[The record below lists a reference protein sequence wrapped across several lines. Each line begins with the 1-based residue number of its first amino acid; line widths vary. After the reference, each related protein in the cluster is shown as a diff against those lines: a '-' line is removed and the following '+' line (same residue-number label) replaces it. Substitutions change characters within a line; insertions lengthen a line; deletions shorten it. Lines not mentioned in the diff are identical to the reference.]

1 MELLKLLLAKTKVL
15 ISFAV
20 TAFGFAYP
28 DCLFSHKVSHMVIH
42 RRAILALNLSFLN
55 RLHLSK
61 VVLKCA
67 AMFEF
72 RLSVLVNS
80 YGYVG
85 MLPPFYRTS
94 IQHSDVRAPK
104 ICLKR

>member
-1 MELLKLLLAKTKVL
+1 M
-15 ISFAV
+15 V
-20 TAFGFAYP
+20 T
-28 DCLFSHKVSHMVIH
+28 HKH
-42 RRAILALNLSFLN
+42 AILTSNLSFLN
-55 RLHLSK
+55 RLHLSEAM
-61 VVLKCA
+61 LKSA

-94 IQHSDVRAPK
+94 IQHSDVTAPK

>member
-1 MELLKLLLAKTKVL
+1 MESLKV
-15 ISFAV
+15 
-20 TAFGFAYP
+20 AFSENKGADQLRSYCEADLRLWFRIFR
-28 DCLFSHKVSHMVIH
+28 LFSHKASHMVIH

-85 MLPPFYRTS
+85 MLPPFYRTF
-94 IQHSDVRAPK
+94 IQH
-104 ICLKR
+104 